1 VVVIEFAGVGKRFPG
16 VRALDGVSFTVE
28 RGACH
33 ALLGENGAG
42 KSTLGKLLAGLYA
55 PDVGS
60 IHLDGKPLTDF
71 TPAGAMRAG
80 IALVHQELALCPNLT
95 VAENLSLSRLPA
107 RGWGLDRAETRRRAV
122 ELLDRVGLRVDP
134 DTLVERLSTGEE
146 QLVQIAAAVGGGAA
160 VLVFDEPTSS
170 LGAAETARLFALIKQ
185 LRERGATIVYVSHRL
200 DEVFALCDRVT
211 ILRDGRHVETRALA
225 GLTHDD
231 LIRRMVGRD
240 VLATAPPPPLPEA
253 APSVLDVQ
261 DVIVDGASHGVS
273 LRVRTGEVVGLAGLV
288 GAGRTEFLE
297 AVYGVRQ
304 VISGSMKL
312 EGATYR
318 AGSPRQACGD
328 GVGLI
333 PEDRKRAG
341 LVLED
346 SVAENL
352 TLPVLDRFRGRFGRL
367 LRSSRDDY
375 ARAEIARYGIRAPGP
390 GSRTA
395 GLSGGNQ
402 QKIVFSKGIAV
413 GRRLLL
419 VDEPTR
425 GVDVGA
431 KQEIHELLRQ
441 HAAQG
446 TGVLLA
452 SSELPELMALSHRIV
467 VFRDRRIVAELDRDQ
482 FDEARI
488 LSAMAGG
495 EPIAS

>member
-1 VVVIEFAGVGKRFPG
+1 MIEFAGVGKRFPG
-16 VRALDGVSFTVE
+16 VRALDDVSFTVE

-55 PDVGS
+55 PDSGS
-60 IHLDGKPLTDF
+60 IRVHGQPLTDF

-107 RGWGLDRAETRRRAV
+107 RGWGLDRAETRRRAID
-122 ELLDRVGLRVDP
+122 LLDSVGLRVP
-134 DTLVERLSTGEE
+134 PETLVERLSTGEE
-146 QLVQIAAAVGGGAA
+146 QLVQIAAAVGGGAG

-170 LGAAETARLFALIKQ
+170 LGATETSRLFALIRQ
-185 LRERGATIVYVSHRL
+185 LREQGATIVYVSHRL
-200 DEVFALCDRVT
+200 DEVFALCDHVT
-211 ILRDGRHVETRALA
+211 VLRDGRHVETRALA

-240 VLATAPPPPLPEA
+240 VSSTTPPSPLAADAPC
-253 APSVLDVQ
+253 VLDVR
-261 DVIVDGASHGVS
+261 DLFVDGASHGVS
-273 LRVRTGEVVGLAGLV
+273 LRVRAGEVVGLAGLV

-297 AVYGVRQ
+297 AVYGVRSL
-304 VISGSMKL
+304 VSGSMYL
-312 EGATYR
+312 EGALYR
-318 AGSPRQACGD
+318 AVSPRQACGA

-352 TLPVLDRFRGRFGRL
+352 TLPLLGRFHARFGRL
-367 LRSSRDDY
+367 LRSARDDY

-390 GSRTA
+390 SARTA

-413 GRRLLL
+413 GRKLLL

-452 SSELPELMALSHRIV
+452 SSELPELMALSHRIL
-467 VFRDRRIVAELDRDQ
+467 VFRDRRIVAEFGRDE

-488 LSAMAGG
+488 LAAMAG
-495 EPIAS
+495 A